1 MLAENQLLLL
11 VVVEKQ
17 QLKSAHRH
25 RKLFRQVGR
34 NQAGLV
40 ILDRRHP
47 QSRMII
53 IKQKFWTL

>member
-1 MLAENQLLLL
+1 VAENQLLLL
-11 VVVEKQ
+11 LVVEKQ
-17 QLKSAHRH
+17 QLEWAHRH
-25 RKLFRQVGR
+25 RNLFRQLGR